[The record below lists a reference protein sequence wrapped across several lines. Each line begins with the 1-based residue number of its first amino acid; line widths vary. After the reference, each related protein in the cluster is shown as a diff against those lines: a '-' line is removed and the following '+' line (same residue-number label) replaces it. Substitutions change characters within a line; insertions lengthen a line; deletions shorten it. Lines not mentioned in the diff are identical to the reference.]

1 MTQALQSAGNDR
13 AIARVDAWC
22 YRVPIANRV
31 VTSFGAMTS
40 RPAVFVRVEDTDG
53 AFGWGEIFA
62 NWPAA
67 GAEHRVRLLV
77 EDVSD
82 LIMGR
87 VFNQPS
93 ELFEKVMQETRIRAL
108 QCGEWGPFAH
118 VISGLDIA
126 FHDLL
131 ARRAGQPLAKFL
143 NPKARPSV
151 PTYASGIHIRD
162 ADRVIDQSRN
172 LGFDAF
178 KVKVGFDIETDIEGV
193 SNVCATLGENERVFT
208 DANQAWTADDAITFL
223 AGINDQPVG
232 WLEEPIPA
240 DAPSA
245 DWLRIAK
252 ASTIHLAG
260 GENIVGME
268 DFDRAINSGTFGVIQ
283 PDVAKWGGVSG
294 CRAVAMRTTEKG
306 RLYCP
311 HFLGGGIG
319 LAASAAVLA
328 SIDEDGLLEVDS
340 NENPLRGAFRLWS
353 NGENRSRFTINE
365 EPGLG
370 IVDLPEEIDQFL
382 TLSATTNKLGQFTIT
397 TNK

>member
-1 MTQALQSAGNDR
+1 MTQVVDNDR
-13 AIARVDAWC
+13 AIVRVDAWC
-22 YRVPIANRV
+22 YRVPISNPV
-31 VTSFGAMTS
+31 VTSFGAMSS

-67 GAEHRVRLLV
+67 GAEHRTRLLV

-87 VFNQPS
+87 VFSQPS
-93 ELFEKVMQETRIRAL
+93 DLFKDVMQETRTRAL

-143 NPKARPSV
+143 NPTAQSSV

-162 ADRVIDQSRN
+162 ADRVIDESRS

-178 KVKVGFDIETDIEGV
+178 KVKVGFNIEADIDGV
-193 SNVCATLGENERVFT
+193 KGVCATLGENERLFT
-208 DANQAWTADDAITFL
+208 DANQGWTADEAIAFL
-223 AGINDQPVG
+223 AGVKGQPVG

-240 DAPSA
+240 DAASA
-245 DWLRIAK
+245 DWIRIAA
-252 ASTIHLAG
+252 ASAIPLAG
-260 GENIVGME
+260 GENIVGMQ
-268 DFDRAINSGTFGVIQ
+268 DFDAAITSGALGVIQ
-283 PDVAKWGGVSG
+283 PDVAKWGGVSH
-294 CRAVAMRTTEKG
+294 CRTVALRAVAKG

-311 HFLGGGIG
+311 HFLGGGVG

-328 SIDEDGLLEVDS
+328 SINGGGLLEVDS
-340 NENPLRGAFRLWS
+340 NENPLRGAFGLWDK
-353 NGENRSRFTINE
+353 GEDRSRFRIKQK
-365 EPGLG
+365 PGLG

-382 TLSATTNKLGQFTIT
+382 TLSATTTGPGQFTIT
-397 TNK
+397 SNN